1 MHAPQRGAYACRMRW
16 IIDADPCKRR
26 LSEPMVKPMVRI
38 HRAAQAIC
46 RAKRSLQPF
55 ARATAAG
62 PAPPHRRRLPRA
74 LPTSSFRHAPAYT
87 WSWGLQSIEPSGSCY
102 KGQCPRTTV
111 RVRASSCSCSEAC
124 SCVTATGVL
133 GGRRLG
139 WGVHERE
146 SLRADDSTSVAGVP
160 CAKADAALAATNAL
174 AALVAHLEGKKA
186 RTRHTSSSI
195 TRELCQ
201 LQLVPEIPLQPLCTY
216 APGTPRD
223 LTPTTHGRW
232 AANTGPPHG

>member
-124 SCVTATGVL
+124 SCVTAKVSSVGTG
-133 GGRRLG
+133 
-139 WGVHERE
+139 
-146 SLRADDSTSVAGVP
+146 SAGVFMSARVFAP
-160 CAKADAALAATNAL
+160 TIPRASRVCGCPRPTASPF
-174 AALVAHLEGKKA
+174 AALVASRGKGADKA
-186 RTRHTSSSI
+186 ASTQVLIDDQRS
-195 TRELCQ
+195 
-201 LQLVPEIPLQPLCTY
+201 VPATARARNPPTVMHLCT
-216 APGTPRD
+216 GHT
-223 LTPTTHGRW
+223 
-232 AANTGPPHG
+232 TGPHSDDARAMGGQHRTEAPEAE